1 MTADHQP
8 WIAAKSQVM
17 EQEFIGYHVMTYLAF
32 FKDDERG
39 GRPFE
44 SWSGALA
51 PE

>member
-1 MTADHQP
+1 
-8 WIAAKSQVM
+8 M

-32 FKDDERG
+32 YKEEERR

-44 SWSGALA
+44 AWSGALA